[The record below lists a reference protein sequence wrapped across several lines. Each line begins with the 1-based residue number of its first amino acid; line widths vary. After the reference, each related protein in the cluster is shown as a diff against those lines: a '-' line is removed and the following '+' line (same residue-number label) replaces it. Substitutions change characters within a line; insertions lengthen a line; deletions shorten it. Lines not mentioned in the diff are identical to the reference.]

1 MNDNPGSTTS
11 AAGSRTAPSGEGP
24 LNGIRVIEIGSMV
37 AGPVACTLLG
47 DFGAEVIKVEPPGKG
62 DPIRAIGPFVGD
74 ESLWFQVEGRNKR
87 SMTIDLRRPAGQALF
102 RKLVETADIVIENF
116 RPGTLAKWQI
126 DYAALSKI
134 NPALIM
140 VSLSCF
146 GQTGPYASRASYDRI
161 ALAFSGLLGATGYP
175 DRPPVRPAT
184 AIADYQ
190 TALFGA
196 FGAMLAL
203 YHRDAHGGEGQYVDL
218 ALFEAVFR
226 FTDVMIT
233 AFDKLGMPRERRG
246 NRHFAAA
253 PGDHFETREG
263 GFLVLTCS
271 GDSVFERLATAMDR
285 PDLPLNPDF
294 CTHDQRWRN
303 IDAINAI
310 VGEWI
315 KSKPTAQIRAALDT
329 HQLAYSPVYGPQ
341 DILQDAHYA
350 AREAIAE
357 IDVPG
362 IGAIK
367 MPGVFPKLS
376 ASPAPPLKPA
386 PLLGADTQ
394 AILDELAVPA
404 DQAAQFRADRII

>member
-1 MNDNPGSTTS
+1 MDNDLGSTTS
-11 AAGSRTAPSGEGP
+11 TSGPQATPTGEGP
-24 LNGIRVIEIGSMV
+24 LKGIRVIEIGSMV

-102 RKLVETADIVIENF
+102 RKLAETADVVIENF
-116 RPGTLAKWQI
+116 RPGTLTKWQI

-134 NPALIM
+134 NPRLIM
-140 VSLSCF
+140 VSLSGF

-203 YHRDAHGGEGQYVDL
+203 YHREAHGGEGQSVDL

-233 AFDKLGMPRERRG
+233 AFDKLGQPRERRG

-253 PGDHFETREG
+253 PGDHFETNEG

-271 GDSVFERLATAMDR
+271 GDSVFERLATAMGR
-285 PDLPLNPDF
+285 PDLPLDPAF
-294 CTHDQRWRN
+294 CTHDQRWQN
-303 IDAINAI
+303 IDSINAI

-315 KSKPTAQIRAALDT
+315 KSKPNAEIRAVLDA
-329 HQLAYSPVYGPQ
+329 HQLAYSPVYGPR
-341 DILQDAHYA
+341 DILQDDHYA
-350 AREAIAE
+350 AREAIAAV
-357 IDVPG
+357 DVPG
-362 IGAIK
+362 IGVIK
-367 MPGVFPKLS
+367 MPGIFPKMS
-376 ASPAPPLKPA
+376 ASPPSPLRPA

-394 AILDELAVPA
+394 AMLDELDIPA
-404 DQAAQFRADRII
+404 DQAAQFRADGIV